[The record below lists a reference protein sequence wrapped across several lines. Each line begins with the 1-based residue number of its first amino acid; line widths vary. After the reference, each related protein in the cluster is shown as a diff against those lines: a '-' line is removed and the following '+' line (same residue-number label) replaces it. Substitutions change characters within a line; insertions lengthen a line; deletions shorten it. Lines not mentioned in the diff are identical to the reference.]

1 MLNDG
6 SNFSYQNIIYAMK
19 GKKNYSIYRKFDEE
33 KYIIFV
39 R

>member
-19 GKKNYSIYRKFDEE
+19 GKKTIQFTENLMKKST
-33 KYIIFV
+33 
-39 R
+39 